1 MKRKT
6 PRLYHWEKKGKN
18 SCDRRTGKKT
28 GMEEKMRERRRE
40 GKKKGRR
47 DGNCLS
53 PGLPNPRMLKEEL
66 SGIRI
71 DLNTGIGWETLR
83 GNFKT

>member
-1 MKRKT
+1 
-6 PRLYHWEKKGKN
+6 
-18 SCDRRTGKKT
+18 
-28 GMEEKMRERRRE
+28 MRERRRE